1 MGKYSVHLIIAIL
14 VIIIILTA
22 FPLIVNMESFAND
35 LQASSRFNNSEAY
48 VISMSDTL
56 FKDSAKKLSSK
67 VSPLELKKFD
77 AIKGSEL
84 GSVINDKDILTIG
97 ALHDIVVPD
106 NRRTHAEL
114 GTKNAIGCYLSH
126 TALWTKLMDSNSDG
140 YFIFETDAVCQDNV
154 LKVASE
160 FIATKKDF
168 DILFF
173 GNFWLNIKGSSKFK
187 KIDKR
192 FYGLHA
198 YYITKKGAGK
208 CLKYAF
214 PIEQQIDSYLSD
226 LLLLSLKK
234 DSKDSKTLNISDI
247 NFYTVN
253 VCSQNNVKGS
263 SIQTKKVLCN
273 V

>member
-1 MGKYSVHLIIAIL
+1 MGQYSVHLIIAIL

-22 FPLIVNMESFAND
+22 FPLIPSMESFAND
-35 LQASSRFNNSEAY
+35 LQVSTRFNNSEAY

-56 FKDSAKKLSSK
+56 FQDSSKKLSSK
-67 VSPLELKKFD
+67 VSPLVLKKFD

-84 GSVINDKDILTIG
+84 GSIINDRDILTIG
-97 ALHDIVVPD
+97 ALHDIVVPE
-106 NRRTHAEL
+106 NRRIHAEL
-114 GTKNAIGCYLSH
+114 GSKNAIGCYLSH

-140 YFIFETDAVCQDNV
+140 YFIFESDAVCQDNV

-160 FIATKKDF
+160 FMSTNKDF

-173 GNFWLNIKGSSKFK
+173 GNFWLNIKDRSKFK

-198 YYITKKGAGK
+198 YYITKKGAEK

-226 LLLLSLKK
+226 LVLLSQKNK
-234 DSKDSKTLNISDI
+234 DSKILDI
-247 NFYTVN
+247 GSFNFYTVN